1 MSSIVQFDSK
11 ETLDRLVRE
20 SVHML
25 DVSVVK
31 VQNLNSD
38 FSGSLLFS
46 EFDSALG
53 LFVVLSSFSSL
64 ALIVEV
70 NSSVLALDS
79 AV

>member
-1 MSSIVQFDSK
+1 MSSVKQLDSE
-11 ETLDRLVRE
+11 ETLDRVVRE
-20 SVHML
+20 SVDLL
-25 DVSVVK
+25 DVSIVM
-31 VQNLNSD
+31 VQDLNSD

-46 EFDSALG
+46 EFNSALG

-79 AV
+79 AI

>member
-1 MSSIVQFDSK
+1 MGSIVQFDSK

-31 VQNLNSD
+31 VQNLDSD
-38 FSGSLLFS
+38 FGGSLLFS

>member
-20 SVHML
+20 SVDML

>member
-20 SVHML
+20 SVDML

-64 ALIVEV
+64 TLIVEV

>member
-1 MSSIVQFDSK
+1 MGSIVQFDSK